1 MAKYDKIIFVC
12 SDNTCRSPVA
22 AAILKKICRLP
33 DIKIESRGLIC
44 LFPEPYNPKAT
55 ALLRSR
61 GIVLE
66 NGVSRQLTEEDFDEK
81 TLILV
86 MEREQQDRIN
96 ADYANARNVYTI
108 MEFAGGKGDIIDPY
122 GGDMDVYAMFFESI
136 DKWVNLIEN
145 TLYKM
150 EDDQNDSIGF
160 RPRRI

>member
-81 TLILV
+81 NNQWNQKLFQR
-86 MEREQQDRIN
+86 RENSRIGLMP
-96 ADYANARNVYTI
+96 I
-108 MEFAGGKGDIIDPY
+108 MP
-122 GGDMDVYAMFFESI
+122 MPAMSI
-136 DKWVNLIEN
+136 
-145 TLYKM
+145 
-150 EDDQNDSIGF
+150 
-160 RPRRI
+160 R